1 MIVNK
6 DQLIATASQLVEQS
20 VARSRRILPSVTE
33 LIAGVEEFKKAEIA
47 PPCIVQ
53 NLFYMDVGQLFAPGG
68 MGKTTLVLYEAIC
81 IALGI
86 PLYGLTIYQSGRTL
100 IITAEDQRGVLLAR
114 LREICLAMKLTP
126 EQTQKVRESVIILDV
141 STMFIKLI
149 EDTQVKGMIVSADT
163 DAICEAYKDCN
174 IKMVVIDP
182 AISFGVSESKVND
195 NEQGLVMAARKMV
208 KELQACVRYIHHTG
222 KAGADK
228 ERSQTQ
234 YSGRGGSAFADGCR
248 MVTGL
253 SEASDNDIPSGVNQL
268 GAGATFIR
276 YTRHKLTYAA
286 RQPDIIVIRKG
297 YEFSYSVVGGS
308 NQHDKDQAIQRQL
321 LNWIY
326 HADRTKGLLITSK
339 VIEDSYLG
347 ELKITRQQYR
357 AAIGVLKSAGDVI
370 DKPLPKDQVK
380 GAKKEYLHAPH
391 DSTSDKIISPFIAKL
406 VGEISEKN
414 GDFA

>member
-1 MIVNK
+1 MSANK
-6 DQLIATASQLVEQS
+6 DQLIASANLLLEQS
-20 VARSRRILPSVTE
+20 ATRQKRILPKFTD
-33 LIAGVEEFKKAEIA
+33 LIASAEEFNKADIA

-53 NLFYMDVGQLFAPGG
+53 NLFYIDVGQLFAPGG

-86 PLYGLTIYQSGRTL
+86 LLYGLIVYQPGRTL

-126 EQTQKVRESVIILDV
+126 DQIQKVRESVIILDV

-149 EDTQVKGMIVSADT
+149 EDTQGKGMIVSADT

-234 YSGRGGSAFADGCR
+234 YSVRGGSAFADGCR

-253 SEASDNDIPSGVNQL
+253 SEATDSDIPPGSNLL

-286 RQPDIIVIRKG
+286 KQPDIIVIRKG

-308 NQHDKDQAIQRQL
+308 NQYDKDQAIQRQL

-326 HADRTKGLLITSK
+326 HADRTKGLLITK
-339 VIEDSYLG
+339 AVIEDSYLG
-347 ELKITRQQYR
+347 ELKMTRPQFR
-357 AAIGVLKSAGDVI
+357 AAIGVLKSDGRVI
-370 DKPLPKDQVK
+370 DKPLPKDQAR
-380 GAKKEYLHAPH
+380 GAKQTHLHALH
-391 DSTSDKIISPFIAKL
+391 DSASDQSISPFINQL
-406 VGEISEKN
+406 TGGLTEKT